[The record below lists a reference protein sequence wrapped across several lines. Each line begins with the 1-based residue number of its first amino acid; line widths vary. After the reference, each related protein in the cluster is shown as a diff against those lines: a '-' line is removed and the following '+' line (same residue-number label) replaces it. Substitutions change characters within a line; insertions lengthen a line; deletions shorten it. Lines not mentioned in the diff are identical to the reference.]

1 MIDQELRVER
11 SAVDLYF
18 LELDGSSFKATFVYK
33 PYFFVAISK
42 DSLMQEVEAYLM
54 RRFDG
59 QIDSTAIVSKEDL
72 ELVCADISAC
82 TRARLRACSISRALF
97 TDHLCGY
104 CFRFS
109 SFQNNHLSGLQRSY
123 IKIMFKNVQD
133 LMSVRK
139 VIQV

>member
-33 PYFFVAISK
+33 PYFFIAISK

-72 ELVCADISAC
+72 ELVCVGLCVRMNVIVCLSLSC
-82 TRARLRACSISRALF
+82 ARCVLIKSVALAFASR
-97 TDHLCGY
+97 
-104 CFRFS
+104 
-109 SFQNNHLSGLQRSY
+109 LSRT
-123 IKIMFKNVQD
+123 IT
-133 LMSVRK
+133 
-139 VIQV
+139 